1 MQATVRPQ
9 AGDSVRYRFADVVI
23 EPLGRRIFV
32 GQRERAASR
41 RAFDLL
47 LTLCAMPGRVLTR
60 DELSNRLWPGGQI
73 VSDEAL
79 TQAIFRARAVLGAQ
93 GERIV
98 TLRGVGIRFDAEVI
112 CEAAPLPGVVM
123 TGGVD
128 GTGADSA
135 AYVTAQAGA
144 DPTASTGAGNGTAAT
159 TPVAAGNGAA
169 TAKSVAAGT
178 GAAAATSVMGGTGA
192 AAANSIVGGTGT
204 AAATSV
210 TAGTGTTTAAS
221 VINAPATTPD
231 PAALRSTATQITAS
245 NGAATTPDH
254 PGASHADAR
263 AATIPAAALLT
274 PSPATTI
281 AELPAIS
288 DAGIA
293 AVRTP
298 AIPSAQPAAA
308 RWRKPW
314 LAAAAFLLVGLALF
328 AIWPLL
334 RGDAV
339 LIDEGYGISNAD
351 LHAVHADSA
360 RLLGEAIRHDNNGDR
375 PRGRAV
381 LETLADT
388 DPRTPWPPLI
398 LALWSVGA
406 GDTGAA
412 DSWLLQA
419 RERAAPL
426 QDPYINAMLRYTEAE
441 RSGSPQDVIRYAG
454 AVLDLRPQA
463 WRMHLAR
470 AHLKNY
476 QGLRD
481 AALAEIRQIEIRALG
496 NRKLEMALADR
507 AAFGDVAGAQA
518 VLDSLPRGND
528 EAAYAYLSGRIAWS
542 RRDLAAAQR
551 DWQRAAGLA
560 LRDGRNDI
568 GNRSY
573 ANAGLAAMLQGD
585 HAAAVAQFER
595 ARVGMVEA
603 RWVTDEIDLSLL
615 LTQLHAIDGDL
626 AGARREFQRAVA
638 AAGRT
643 GASKL
648 TGLVVLIGARLLP
661 DIDTSAVPQEDLD
674 VAPAL
679 LAARQ
684 ALARGDQAAARR
696 ELELARQRG
705 VLEAAYADEARL
717 LAAELGLPVAP
728 ERALD
733 PPYPP
738 LAAAAARLEL
748 AAALAQRGKTLDGKG
763 NNPAG
768 K

>member
-1 MQATVRPQ
+1 MQAMVRPQ

-112 CEAAPLPGVVM
+112 CEAAPLPGMVM
-123 TGGVD
+123 ADGVG

-144 DPTASTGAGNGTAAT
+144 DPAASTGASNGTAAT
-159 TPVAAGNGAA
+159 APVAAGSEMA
-169 TAKSVAAGT
+169 TAMSAAAGT
-178 GAAAATSVMGGTGA
+178 GATAATSVMGGTG
-192 AAANSIVGGTGT
+192 T
-204 AAATSV
+204 AAMPSTV
-210 TAGTGTTTAAS
+210 
-221 VINAPATTPD
+221 NAPATA
-231 PAALRSTATQITAS
+231 PASTS
-245 NGAATTPDH
+245 VAATAAHGSASAVATPTANL
-254 PGASHADAR
+254 PGAGADAASAPAPLTPV
-263 AATIPAAALLT
+263 AATAASGPPAGESTGISAAHAPAAA
-274 PSPATTI
+274 PV
-281 AELPAIS
+281 E
-288 DAGIA
+288 
-293 AVRTP
+293 
-298 AIPSAQPAAA
+298 PAAT
-308 RWRKPW
+308 RSHRKPW
-314 LAAAAFLLVGLALF
+314 LAAAVLLLVGLALF
-328 AIWPLL
+328 AAWPLL

-426 QDPYINAMLRYTEAE
+426 QDPYVNALLRYTEAE
-441 RSGSPQDVIRYAG
+441 RSGSPQDIIRYAG

-518 VLDSLPRGND
+518 VLDSLPRGSD

-551 DWQRAAGLA
+551 DWEKAAGLA
-560 LRDGRNDI
+560 LRDGRSDI
-568 GNRSY
+568 GNRSH
-573 ANAGLAAMLQGD
+573 ANAGLAAMLRGD
-585 HAAAVAQFER
+585 RAAAVAQFER

-615 LTQLHAIDGDL
+615 LAQLHAVDGDQT
-626 AGARREFQRAVA
+626 GARREFQRAVA

-661 DIDTSAVPQEDLD
+661 DIDTSALPQENLD

-684 ALARGDQAAARR
+684 ALTRGDHAGARR

-705 VLEAAYADEARL
+705 ALDAAYADEARL

-748 AAALAQRGKTLDGKG
+748 AAVLAQRGKTLDGKG

>member
-1 MQATVRPQ
+1 MQAMARPQ

-23 EPLGRRIFV
+23 EPQGRRIFV

-60 DELSNRLWPGGQI
+60 DELSARLWPGGQI

-112 CEAAPLPGVVM
+112 CEPAPLPGVVM
-123 TGGVD
+123 AGSAEVVGEAALAAAGRVNGEAAAAASVSINGEAAPISAPMAAVPVSTPAAASVPV
-128 GTGADSA
+128 GAPA
-135 AYVTAQAGA
+135 AVSPAAPAVAAAQAI
-144 DPTASTGAGNGTAAT
+144 
-159 TPVAAGNGAA
+159 AAGSGVAPASPAA
-169 TAKSVAAGT
+169 TAPPAASVPSQNPASVPVATISAAT
-178 GAAAATSVMGGTGA
+178 AAAQPALADRSAAAT
-192 AAANSIVGGTGT
+192 
-204 AAATSV
+204 
-210 TAGTGTTTAAS
+210 
-221 VINAPATTPD
+221 APTP
-231 PAALRSTATQITAS
+231 TATQ
-245 NGAATTPDH
+245 
-254 PGASHADAR
+254 
-263 AATIPAAALLT
+263 PAPAEAQPFRSRRRRFAIAALL
-274 PSPATTI
+274 
-281 AELPAIS
+281 
-288 DAGIA
+288 
-293 AVRTP
+293 
-298 AIPSAQPAAA
+298 
-308 RWRKPW
+308 
-314 LAAAAFLLVGLALF
+314 LLVLAVFTIL
-328 AIWPLL
+328 PLL
-334 RGDAV
+334 RGDAG
-339 LIDEGYGISNAD
+339 LIDEGYGIGQAD
-351 LHAVHADSA
+351 LHAAHADSA
-360 RLLGEAIRHDNNGDR
+360 HLLAEAVRHDNNGDR

-381 LETLADT
+381 LETLADS

-406 GDTGAA
+406 GDTGNA
-412 DSWLLQA
+412 DIWLARA

-426 QDPYINAMLRYTEAE
+426 QDTYVNAMLRYTEAE
-441 RSGSPQDVIRYAG
+441 RSGNPQDIIRYAG

-476 QGLRD
+476 QGLRE

-518 VLDSLPRGND
+518 VLDSLPRGSD

-551 DWQRAAGLA
+551 DWERAAGLA
-560 LRDGRNDI
+560 QRDGRSDI

-585 HAAAVAQFER
+585 HAAAIAQFER

-615 LTQLHAIDGDL
+615 LTQLHAVDGDM

-661 DIDTSAVPQEDLD
+661 DIDTAAVPQEELD

-679 LAARQ
+679 LAARL
-684 ALARGDQAAARR
+684 ALNRGDRATAKR

-705 VLEAAYADEARL
+705 ALEAAYADEARL
-717 LAAELGLPVAP
+717 LAAELGQTVAP

-748 AAALAQRGKTLDGKG
+748 TARTGAAHKSH
-763 NNPAG
+763 
-768 K
+768 